1 MEGKEN
7 WPVATNP
14 KPHPPIKMK
23 MPGRPKTERRREE
36 GEKPKGTKL
45 SRKGCIIRCSA
56 CGSDKHNRRTC
67 TNNPQAGVKEHEQF
81 TKAAKRSRKK
91 QDVASQVNIFI
102 NVYFIANQPNKQDAM
117 I

>member
-1 MEGKEN
+1 MKGKDN

-45 SRKGCIIRCSA
+45 SRKGCIIRCSS
-56 CGSDKHNRRTC
+56 CGSTKHNKRKC
-67 TNNPQAGVKEHEQF
+67 ENNPQAGVKEHANF
-81 TKAAKRSRKK
+81 TKAAKMSKK
-91 QDVASQVNIFI
+91 KRDKAPCQVIESICTSTFLL
-102 NVYFIANQPNKQDAM
+102 Y
-117 I
+117 